1 MLILGKA
8 WIGWLPSSTAQ
19 GGGGSFKDRKPI
31 GDVSCCDEANPL
43 MERRVAEDLSFS
55 FSLFAS
61 CLSLS
66 NCLYLSI
73 YYVSGHVS
81 IYLNICLSV
90 CLSVWLAVC
99 LSICLFVHQSI
110 CHLPIYISVCEN
122 FRAFSLASHAI
133 DPCNSWLNHSAD
145 FHRRIGTKVRTEPR
159 LIY

>member
-90 CLSVWLAVC
+90 CLSVCLAGCLSVY
-99 LSICLFVHQSI
+99 LSICPSVYLSSTYLYIRLWKFQSI
-110 CHLPIYISVCEN
+110 FTCFTCHRPMQLMIESFSWFPPPYRHEGAH
-122 FRAFSLASHAI
+122 RA
-133 DPCNSWLNHSAD
+133 
-145 FHRRIGTKVRTEPR
+145 
-159 LIY
+159 